1 MHVLIIATI
10 CVSAFSVLTPIQS
23 ESIYVYN
30 YGNNFGDFF
39 PQNNL
44 ADFNIQEYKY
54 IDNLFKE
61 KYEGTNIG
69 GAFQTAVDGPDVF
82 TPWFNGFALEISVSV
97 YCGRPQTYSKGISIY
112 YRDGTYGAFYPCY
125 EKNAI
130 GWNTYNTYNTYA
142 FKDLSMVSGG
152 FRLKIESSNST
163 INEPFG
169 FDEIRITVV
178 DERPK
183 TTTAIPQSTTN
194 PPTTTTP

>member
-69 GAFQTAVDGPDVF
+69 GAFQTVVGGPEIF
-82 TPWFNGFALEISVSV
+82 TPWFNGFPLELSVSV
-97 YCGRPQTYSKGISIY
+97 YCGRPQAAIKRISIY
-112 YRDGTYGAFYPCY
+112 YRDGSYDYFHACHRSSD
-125 EKNAI
+125 
-130 GWNTYNTYNTYA
+130 WNTPGWTTYA
-142 FKDLSMVSGG
+142 FKDLSMASGG
-152 FRLKIESSNST
+152 FRVKIESSNST

>member
-39 PQNNL
+39 HQNNL

-82 TPWFNGFALEISVSV
+82 TPLFNGFLFEISLSV
-97 YCGRPQTYSKGISIY
+97 YCGRPQDDLKMITIY
-112 YRDGTYGAFYPCY
+112 HRDEPYRAFYPCY

-130 GWNTYNTYNTYA
+130 GWNTYA
-142 FKDLSMVSGG
+142 SKDLSMVSGG

>member
-69 GAFQTAVDGPDVF
+69 GAFQTAVRGHDVF
-82 TPWFNGFALEISVSV
+82 TPWFNGFLFEISVSV
-97 YCGRPQTYSKGISIY
+97 YCGRPQDDLKRISIY
-112 YRDGTYGAFYPCY
+112 HRDDSYRYFHACHRSSGWNTP
-125 EKNAI
+125 
-130 GWNTYNTYNTYA
+130 GWNTYAY
-142 FKDLSMVSGG
+142 KDLSMASGG
-152 FRLKIESSNST
+152 FRVKIESSNST